1 MRACKYSDKESSNA
15 TKKMVVRRAWKAA
28 LKKKKK
34 SPPLSNL
41 YKKLAVAKWRE
52 IHTSN
57 TPPSAL
63 VEWTEEDKAD
73 LKRIAETEIDM
84 TDTYLGRYAA
94 MQKKNAVAAV
104 LDFTDKE
111 RESLKQLNEDNMMR
125 RMTNSSEEGNNNNNC
140 AGLGAKNGVNGGE
153 INEEAV

>member
-1 MRACKYSDKESSNA
+1 M
-15 TKKMVVRRAWKAA
+15 
-28 LKKKKK
+28 
-34 SPPLSNL
+34 
-41 YKKLAVAKWRE
+41 
-52 IHTSN
+52 
-57 TPPSAL
+57 
-63 VEWTEEDKAD
+63 EWTEEDKAD

-104 LDFTDKE
+104 LDFTNE
-111 RESLKQLNEDNMMR
+111 EWESLKQLNEDNMMR
-125 RMTNSSEEGNNNNNC
+125 GMTNSSKEGNNNNNG